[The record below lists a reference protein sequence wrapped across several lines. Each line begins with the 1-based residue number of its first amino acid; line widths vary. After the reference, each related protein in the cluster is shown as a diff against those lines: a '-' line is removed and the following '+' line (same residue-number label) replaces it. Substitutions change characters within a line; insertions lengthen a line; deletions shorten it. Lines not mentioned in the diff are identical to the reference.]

1 MKKLALTFAI
11 VLGMAMTTFAQGGGI
26 FGMGETRGESYSTR
40 ADGDGPMIA
49 LPGQHGL
56 DGDQGA
62 TPVGSGLAVL
72 IGFGAA
78 YALKKRNEK

>member
-1 MKKLALTFAI
+1 MKKLALTIAI
-11 VLGMAMTTFAQGGGI
+11 VLGMTMTTFAQGGGM
-26 FGMGETRGESYSTR
+26 FGKGETRSDSYSTR

-49 LPGQHGL
+49 LPGSHGL

-78 YALKKRNEK
+78 YAAAKRRK

>member
-11 VLGMAMTTFAQGGGI
+11 VLGLTMTTFAQGGM
-26 FGMGETRGESYSTR
+26 FGKGETRSDSYSTR

-49 LPGQHGL
+49 LPGEHGL

-62 TPVGSGLAVL
+62 SPVGSGLAVL

-78 YALKKRNEK
+78 YAAAKRRK

>member
-11 VLGMAMTTFAQGGGI
+11 VLGMTMTTFAQGGL
-26 FGMGETRGESYSTR
+26 FGMGETRSVDNR
-40 ADGDGPMIA
+40 DGGTLMPIV
-49 LPGQHGL
+49 PTEHGL
-56 DGDQGA
+56 DGDQNGA
-62 TPVGSGLAVL
+62 GAPLGSGLAVL

>member
-11 VLGMAMTTFAQGGGI
+11 VLGMTMTTFAQGGGM
-26 FGMGETRGESYSTR
+26 FGKGETRSSYGSREGE
-40 ADGDGPMIA
+40 DGPMIA
-49 LPGQHGL
+49 LPGEHGL

-62 TPVGSGLAVL
+62 SPVGSGLAVL

-78 YALKKRNEK
+78 YAAAKRRK